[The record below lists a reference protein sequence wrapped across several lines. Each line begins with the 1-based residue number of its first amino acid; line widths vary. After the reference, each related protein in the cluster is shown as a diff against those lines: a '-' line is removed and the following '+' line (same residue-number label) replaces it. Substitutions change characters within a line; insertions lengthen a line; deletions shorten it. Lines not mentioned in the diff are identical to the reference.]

1 MQNASVSHRSSELL
15 RGNSAPCNMIA
26 KQAAELPEESKA
38 GTVGWR

>member
-1 MQNASVSHRSSELL
+1 LL
-15 RGNSAPCNMIA
+15 TCPEIA